1 MNFPDKP
8 GVRTGGF
15 SFPGTLR
22 VGGAAYGG
30 VPAVRMQVGF
40 YDPRD
45 ERQRPA
51 GLYTVQFNVDTSMIQ
66 NPTYKKVN
74 PVATVRWS
82 VEGNTIQR
90 KLSVVNGTSLTG
102 VCDAVEVIV
111 ADETDDIIGP
121 VPPGTAL
128 DYDVTITI
136 VPYPRPSSASPP
148 ILRGT
153 TIPVTVLGGAGPVPV
168 PVPND
173 AGVNAVMVMALSTGG
188 GIPVASQ
195 QHGTLPDV
203 VGSWTP
209 TEPRFVPLLP
219 QAGRISLDNIGPPAS
234 SVDFTVVF
242 GVDG

>member
-22 VGGAAYGG
+22 VGGAAFGG
-30 VPAVRMQVGF
+30 SPAVRMQVGF

-45 ERQRPA
+45 DRQRPA
-51 GLYTVQFNVDTSMIQ
+51 GLYTVQFNIDTSMIL

-111 ADETDDIIGP
+111 ADETDDIVGP
-121 VPPGTAL
+121 IIPGLVL
-128 DYDVTITI
+128 DYDVTITV
-136 VPYPRPSSASPP
+136 VPFPRPSSAAPP

-153 TIPVTVLGGAGPVPV
+153 TIPISIAGGAGPVAV

-173 AGVNAVMVMALSTGG
+173 AGVNAVMVMAVGTVAA
-188 GIPVASQ
+188 IPTASQ

-209 TEPRFVPLLP
+209 TEPRFIPLLP
-219 QAGRISLDNIGPPAS
+219 QAGRISLDNLGPPDS
-234 SVDFTVVF
+234 NVDFTVVF